1 MNAAKEAIEL
11 ARNPAGLRGT
21 LEAEGVASNNINYL
35 MGATGFRTGSAFN
48 DPSQNVNVVQYKN
61 HFFNTAGN
69 KGVKTMLAEIENG
82 GTGGGPGAGD
92 YGSNTGDRGSV
103 DFGMDKSKAKTPLS
117 EKAKSLIAQ
126 ITGGK
131 ASSSK
136 GLTIG
141 GAPGAL
147 PASKF
152 QATDQPSTELE
163 KQTDERNKA
172 RRAITEKSQSMIQT
186 ALAAIAQQNGVN
198 SQAVKAAQAAV
209 HMAMEQSNN
218 QPMMVGGG
226 GSAPQ
231 KSIASTLSSSLNP
244 LRGILK

>member
-1 MNAAKEAIEL
+1 MKDI
-11 ARNPAGLRGT
+11 
-21 LEAEGVASNNINYL
+21 Y
-35 MGATGFRTGSAFN
+35 
-48 DPSQNVNVVQYKN
+48 
-61 HFFNTAGN
+61 
-69 KGVKTMLAEIENG
+69 
-82 GTGGGPGAGD
+82 
-92 YGSNTGDRGSV
+92 
-103 DFGMDKSKAKTPLS
+103 LS

-152 QATDQPSTELE
+152 QAAGENKELE
-163 KQTDERNKA
+163 KQTDDRNKA
-172 RRAITEKSQSMIQT
+172 RRQITEKSQSMIQT

-198 SQAVKAAQAAV
+198 SQAVKAAQTAV
-209 HMAMEQSNN
+209 QMAMEQSNN

-231 KSIASTLSSSLNP
+231 KSIASTLSSTLNP